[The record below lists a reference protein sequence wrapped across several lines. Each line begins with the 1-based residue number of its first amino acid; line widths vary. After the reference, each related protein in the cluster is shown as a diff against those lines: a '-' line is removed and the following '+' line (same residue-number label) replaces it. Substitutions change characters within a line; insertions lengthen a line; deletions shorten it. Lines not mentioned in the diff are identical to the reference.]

1 MDTPH
6 RILPDR
12 IETGTYLCAAAA
24 TGGDI
29 TVTEHRPEPAPGG
42 PGPARVDVG
51 CEVETTET
59 TIRCRRSHGRLDPF
73 TVATLPYPGFPT
85 DMQAQVMTLACL
97 ADGRSVIE
105 ENIFENRFMHAAE
118 LCRMGAEIESSTR
131 VATIYGT
138 GELQPAS
145 VMASDLRASAALVL
159 AGLSTG
165 GLTELLRIYHL
176 DRGYEDLVG
185 KLRGVGARIARVNDA
200 IHDHDEL
207 RRILDGFEENVVRL
221 GVA

>member
-1 MDTPH
+1 
-6 RILPDR
+6 
-12 IETGTYLCAAAA
+12 
-24 TGGDI
+24 
-29 TVTEHRPEPAPGG
+29 
-42 PGPARVDVG
+42 
-51 CEVETTET
+51 
-59 TIRCRRSHGRLDPF
+59 
-73 TVATLPYPGFPT
+73 
-85 DMQAQVMTLACL
+85 MTLACL

-118 LCRMGAEIESSTR
+118 LCRMGAEIESGTR

-159 AGLSTG
+159 AGLSTT

-176 DRGYEDLVG
+176 DRGYDDLVG
-185 KLRGVGARIARVNDA
+185 KLRAVGARIARVNDA
-200 IHDHDEL
+200 INDEDEL
-207 RRILDGFEENVVRL
+207 RSILDAADQPIVAL